1 MTWYS
6 ASAIFYFEYK
16 DGKQDDYLV
25 WENVYL
31 LEASSVD
38 EARSKAESY
47 ARQYEGDSSGTLQL
61 DGRAVTQ
68 RYCGLRKLMEAR
80 NSICL
85 TEGSLE
91 GAEVT
96 FSKFLVKDRKSL
108 DRLTSG
114 ESVEVIYD
122 E

>member
-38 EARSKAESY
+38 EARSKANQLK
-47 ARQYEGDSSGTLQL
+47 RSG
-61 DGRAVTQ
+61 
-68 RYCGLRKLMEAR
+68 
-80 NSICL
+80 I
-85 TEGSLE
+85 E
-91 GAEVT
+91 GAFVVAYRDGKRITIEEAM
-96 FSKFLVKDRKSL
+96 RN
-108 DRLTSG
+108 
-114 ESVEVIYD
+114 
-122 E
+122 